1 MVRRRIAE
9 LLAADETAALRQ
21 VQVPTLVLRAR
32 QDRVVSRRS
41 STIMMENVPTAT
53 LVEVDGPHL
62 LLQTRPVECAV
73 SVLNFLRALK

>member
-1 MVRRRIAE
+1 
-9 LLAADETAALRQ
+9 
-21 VQVPTLVLRAR
+21 
-32 QDRVVSRRS
+32 
-41 STIMMENVPTAT
+41 MMENVPTAT